1 MVIGEMI
8 VLLETVEVVVF
19 ISVEVEVVAIVV
31 VVVEEEP
38 LVSDKAVVEY

>member
-19 ISVEVEVVAIVV
+19 ESVEVEVVAVVV

-38 LVSDKAVVEY
+38 LVSDKAVIEY